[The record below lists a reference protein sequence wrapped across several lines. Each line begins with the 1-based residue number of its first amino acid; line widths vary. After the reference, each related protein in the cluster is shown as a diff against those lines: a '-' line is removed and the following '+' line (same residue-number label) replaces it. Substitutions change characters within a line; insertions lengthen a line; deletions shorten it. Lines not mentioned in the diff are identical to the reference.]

1 MKQSF
6 KYLSFVVG
14 VILLVYNEVIDETNN
29 ILSITGLVFLIIGL
43 YMISKGIGDKPEYDP
58 YAIESEEEKNDI

>member
-14 VILLVYNEVIDETNN
+14 VILLVYNEIIDETNI

-58 YAIESEEEKNDI
+58 YAIESEEEKK

>member
-14 VILLVYNEVIDETNN
+14 VIILVYNEVIDETNN

-58 YAIESEEEKNDI
+58 YAIESEEEKK

>member
-14 VILLVYNEVIDETNN
+14 VILLVYNEVIDKTNN

-58 YAIESEEEKNDI
+58 YAIESEEEKK

>member
-58 YAIESEEEKNDI
+58 YAIESEEEKK

>member
-43 YMISKGIGDKPEYDP
+43 YVISKGIGDKSEYDP
-58 YAIESEEEKNDI
+58 YAIESEEEKK